1 MQIGVAV
8 IALIVSAIMMAVAV
22 YAINKVSAG
31 QLMKDTVTWVCLYYA
46 AISFFAFW
54 GISIYQVLASKV
66 ANDTVST
73 TVAAKREARSDFSDA
88 GEVLEKG
95 AKLVE
100 ALTKAGPAIASL
112 GASVVALGFASYIV
126 AQSPKDQDK
135 PAGGPGPTT
144 QPAPKTGTSTQGG

>member
-1 MQIGVAV
+1 MQIGVAI

-54 GISIYQVLASKV
+54 GISIYQVLASKG
-66 ANDTVST
+66 ANDTVRT
-73 TVAAKREARSDFSDA
+73 TVAAKKDARSDFDA

-100 ALTKAGPAIASL
+100 AFTKAGPAIASL

-135 PAGGPGPTT
+135 PASGPGQTT
-144 QPAPKTGTSTQGG
+144 QPAPKTGANTQGGG